1 MKSNYYKTICFG
13 ASLLAFIFQPV
24 LGQEDDEIFEL
35 NPYSV
40 LEEEGGYMAS
50 TTISGTGMRT
60 SLMNI
65 PMSINVI
72 TAEFLEDSLTHEM
85 VEALDYNS
93 SITQTGR
100 VGNAGS
106 RPATFALRGFRNRN
120 LLVDGVTGGLSIPTQ
135 LIDRIEVVK
144 GPNTLY
150 GQSDPGGLVNIITK
164 VPTAVD
170 GGRVSARIGDNGWIQ
185 GTLDITTH
193 AMDGKLGLRFMAE
206 HKRTDG
212 WRWVD
217 GNQLN
222 FAGVSGTYD
231 FTENAQGFFLISRNE
246 EQGFPTERATWS
258 FERIATDLNG
268 DGDFDDSTGVGGIT
282 EATARYNN
290 TFIPR
295 EFVTST
301 PDNRFEL
308 NNDFLTLG
316 FRIAITER
324 HNLQY
329 KHNFYDSENIVSF
342 REFNTFQSYDETD
355 DKRADVNHTINRGTA
370 KDIVHTINDIIDF
383 DTGDVRHQL
392 LLGIRKSERIN
403 GELGDYRLRERGVTG
418 GIRESDRLDQLE
430 ADTGK
435 VFRRWLHKSD
445 IDNNVPIWNDDVPS
459 WEEQLTYGLR
469 SNNTHKSFQDIDTL
483 YATDNIFFME
493 DRLNILAG
501 IRHIAIKQHTVALG
515 GAQRGLAIDESDTNF
530 QLGGVYRINPNLS
543 AYVNLAD
550 AFEANTLVDPDTGD
564 FYTPITSEAV
574 ELGLKFT
581 DLFDGRLGGS
591 ATIFQINKDNVVRSD
606 YNPVTFISDR
616 AFTSDESK
624 GFELEFFIAPV
635 ENWDMV
641 LAYTYL
647 DAEVSGAL
655 NPVLTGLRLEG
666 AAPHR
671 ATFFNSYTFDDGPM
685 EGLRIGGG
693 VVWADGPIQQFGT
706 APNELVTEDGYTTY
720 DLFAR
725 YPTMIGDQPVTF
737 GINLD
742 NAFDEFFV
750 RSRAATNQARQ
761 IVLSATFDL

>member
-1 MKSNYYKTICFG
+1 MKINYYKTFCFS
-13 ASLLAFIFQPV
+13 ASLLAIGLQPIQA
-24 LGQEDDEIFEL
+24 QEDDEVYQL
-35 NPYSV
+35 NPFSV
-40 LEEEGGYMAS
+40 MEEEEGYMAS

-72 TAEFLEDSLTHEM
+72 TSEFLEDSLTHEF

-120 LLVDGVTGGLSIPTQ
+120 LLVDGVTGGLSVPTQ

-164 VPTAVD
+164 TPLAED
-170 GGRVSARIGDNGWIQ
+170 GGRASARIGDNGWIQ
-185 GTLDITTH
+185 GTLDMTTH
-193 AMDGKLGLRFMAE
+193 AMNGKLGLRVMAE
-206 HKRTDG
+206 HKETDG

-222 FAGVSGTYD
+222 FLGMSGTYD
-231 FTENAQGFFLISRNE
+231 FSEQVEGFFLISRNE

-290 TFIPR
+290 TFIPK

-301 PDNRFEL
+301 PGNGFEL
-308 NNDFLTLG
+308 HNDFLTMG

-329 KHNFYDSENIVSF
+329 KYNFYDSVNIVSF
-342 REFNTFQSYDETD
+342 REFNTFQSFDETD
-355 DKRADVNHTINRGTA
+355 DKRSDVNHTINRGA
-370 KDIVHTINDIIDF
+370 ARDEVHTINDIIDF
-383 DTGDVRHQL
+383 DTGEVRHQL
-392 LLGIRKSERIN
+392 LLGFRKAQRTN
-403 GELGDYRLRERGVTG
+403 YELGDYRLRQA
-418 GIRESDRLDQLE
+418 RESAQLDELE

-435 VFRRWLHKSD
+435 VFRRYLHKND
-445 IDNNVPIWNDDVPS
+445 IESGVPIWDDDVPT
-459 WEEQLTYGLR
+459 WEEQLTYGVR
-469 SNNTHKSFQDIDTL
+469 SNNTDKSFQDIDTL
-483 YATDNIFFME
+483 YATDNIYFME

-501 IRHIAIKQHTVALG
+501 VRHIQINQHTIALG
-515 GAQRGLAIDESDTNF
+515 GAQRGLAIDENDTNF
-530 QLGGVYRINPNLS
+530 QLGAVYRINPNLS

-550 AFEANTLVDPDTGD
+550 AFEANTQTDPDTGD
-564 FYTPITSEAV
+564 FYTPITSEAI
-574 ELGLKFT
+574 EAGLKFT

-591 ATIFQINKDNVVRSD
+591 ATVFQINKDNVVRSD

-616 AFTSDESK
+616 AFTNDESK
-624 GFELEFFIAPV
+624 GFEVELFMAPV
-635 ENWDMV
+635 ENWNIV
-641 LAYTYL
+641 LGYTYL
-647 DAEVSGAL
+647 DSVVAGAL
-655 NPVLTGLRLEG
+655 NPVLNGLRLEG

-671 ATFFNSYTFDDGPM
+671 LTFFNSYTFDDGPM

-693 VVWADGPIQQFGT
+693 MVWADGPIQQFGT
-706 APNELVTEDGYTTY
+706 APNELVTEDGYTTF

-737 GINLD
+737 GVNID
-742 NAFDEFFV
+742 NVTDEFFV

-761 IVLSATFDL
+761 IVFSATFDL